1 MVSGTQHESL
11 VRLPWASLAGP
22 SLGSPLL
29 LHTLF
34 PDDHSLMPQVLAP
47 PCSQLPVWLLRAV
60 QATDFACLCPLPPD
74 VDSGY
79 YTVKFESLL
88 LKEAVL
94 EGDSVLP
101 PLRAEPA
108 GSSDSDSGDEADEG
122 DASYAK
128 GVAKPWGP
136 RS

>member
-1 MVSGTQHESL
+1 M
-11 VRLPWASLAGP
+11 
-22 SLGSPLL
+22 
-29 LHTLF
+29 
-34 PDDHSLMPQVLAP
+34 
-47 PCSQLPVWLLRAV
+47 WLLPAV
-60 QATDFACLCPLPPD
+60 QATDLACLCPLPPD

-108 GSSDSDSGDEADEG
+108 GSSDSDSGDEGDEG

-128 GVAKPWGP
+128 GVAIPWGP

>member
-1 MVSGTQHESL
+1 M
-11 VRLPWASLAGP
+11 
-22 SLGSPLL
+22 
-29 LHTLF
+29 
-34 PDDHSLMPQVLAP
+34 
-47 PCSQLPVWLLRAV
+47 
-60 QATDFACLCPLPPD
+60 ACLCPLPPD

-101 PLRAEPA
+101 PLRAERA
-108 GSSDSDSGDEADEG
+108 GSSDSDSGDEGDEG

-128 GVAKPWGP
+128 GVATSRGP
-136 RS
+136 RSQRGGEGQAWQRSPWEAPGRQGP